1 MKGMIVLVAS
11 LALFQPSGVSG
22 MESEQQHRS
31 VTLIHEHNSLQ
42 KSEKMLSEGKIPL
55 MFRMPEKEPDQNEIK
70 LLAEKTIDKR
80 LQEQKLEQGLFFTFI
95 KKIDAE
101 HTYGGFRSE
110 AGLFEL
116 GIVANPAEQKVV
128 LSRADLFGKPVLQV
142 TGPGG
147 AKWEQ
152 YNYYSIENGKPE
164 LVLSLKAR
172 DVYPLAEGGQDYVV
186 VTNFIGP
193 ALMTFLYK
201 LENNQLRKA
210 DLNDRLNARM
220 ITYLPE
226 KGIFQAFY
234 DGNLVISYRL
244 KGEELVEIGRKKGGE

>member
-1 MKGMIVLVAS
+1 MKGMITMVAS
-11 LALFQPSGVSG
+11 LALLQPSGASG
-22 MESEQQHRS
+22 LKSEQLHSS
-31 VTLIHEHNSLQ
+31 VSLIHEHNILLES
-42 KSEKMLSEGKIPL
+42 KKFLSEGKIPL
-55 MFRMPEKEPDQNEIK
+55 MFRVLDKEPDQNEIK
-70 LLAEKTIDKR
+70 LLAENTIDKR
-80 LQEQKLEQGLFFTFI
+80 LQEQKLEQGLFFTFT
-95 KKIDAE
+95 KKNDAE
-101 HTYGGFRSE
+101 HTYGGFQSK

-116 GIVANPAEQKVV
+116 GIVANPADQTVV
-128 LSRADLFGKPVLQV
+128 LSEAELFGKPVLQV

-147 AKWEQ
+147 AKWKQ
-152 YNYYSIENGKPE
+152 NNYYSFESGKPV

-201 LENNQLRKA
+201 LENNQLQKA
-210 DLNDRLNARM
+210 DLNEGLNARM

-244 KGEELVEIGRKKGGE
+244 KGEELVEIGRRKEGE